1 MCHTLYHISLV
12 EGLGGW
18 SDEDKGKLLT
28 DLSNIM
34 VLKSKVWIAEGEK
47 EKGGDWE
54 RGER

>member
-1 MCHTLYHISLV
+1 MRHTLHHISLV
-12 EGLGGW
+12 ESLGVW

-34 VLKSKVWIAEGEK
+34 VLKSKVWIAEDEK